1 MSKQRYGLNKLL
13 QLPDKEFGKQ
23 FSIVASILNQNIISS
38 NTKQNVIPLIKEEE
52 EESSHFEEVVR
63 SFLINDAN
71 NQTSFYSFT
80 ERDFNMNSGDYDFI
94 KTNKVHRLES
104 SINKDRVDLINMSE
118 TESINFEDIEPN
130 LNESTFICK

>member
-38 NTKQNVIPLIKEEE
+38 NTKQNVIPLVKEEE
-52 EESSHFEEVVR
+52 DEASHFEEIIK
-63 SFLINDAN
+63 SFVKNEIS
-71 NQTSFYSFT
+71 NQTSYYSFS

-94 KTNKVHRLES
+94 KSSKVHRLES
-104 SINKDRVDLINMSE
+104 SVNKDKVDLINM
-118 TESINFEDIEPN
+118 TEIDSINFEDIEAD
-130 LNESTFICK
+130 LNDSTFICK